1 VWELQQRARQ
11 RPDLRNDR
19 RPAQPPEV
27 WQRGIPIL
35 NPGRTS

>member
-1 VWELQQRARQ
+1 VRQ
-11 RPDLRNDR
+11 RPDLRDDR
-19 RPAQPPEV
+19 RQPAPEI